1 LFIAFAPV
9 RDNELPLN
17 EDLPRAITFILADRG
32 RQTPVGTAF
41 IAGYE
46 EDGYTHR
53 YLVTAKHCIQAEQQ
67 TWVRV
72 LADNNELG
80 EPIRIRKWIE
90 DPRQDLAVAPFAL
103 RSGGWRQIPLG
114 FTVLRPA
121 EQPPRLGDR
130 VYFPGLLSVPS
141 MADRNVP
148 FVRSGTLGA
157 IGQRDIRAT
166 YHYPDGRELTLVHD
180 NIHLIDA
187 VSFEGFRGAPCM
199 IQSDQWRRVQG
210 LVNGQPVDGIAHG
223 ENTLLLGIVV
233 GHFNERDDDES
244 LLNSGIAIV
253 LPVSY
258 LRDLIH
264 NDPTLIDARQQERA
278 DST

>member
-1 LFIAFAPV
+1 
-9 RDNELPLN
+9 
-17 EDLPRAITFILADRG
+17 
-32 RQTPVGTAF
+32 
-41 IAGYE
+41 
-46 EDGYTHR
+46 
-53 YLVTAKHCIQAEQQ
+53 
-67 TWVRV
+67 
-72 LADNNELG
+72 
-80 EPIRIRKWIE
+80 
-90 DPRQDLAVAPFAL
+90 
-103 RSGGWRQIPLG
+103 
-114 FTVLRPA
+114 
-121 EQPPRLGDR
+121 
-130 VYFPGLLSVPS
+130 
-141 MADRNVP
+141 
-148 FVRSGTLGA
+148 
-157 IGQRDIRAT
+157 
-166 YHYPDGRELTLVHD
+166 
-180 NIHLIDA
+180 
-187 VSFEGFRGAPCM
+187 M